1 MPATPEQAH
10 ALLFDEILT
19 LEETRAAAFVP
30 QALVPSAVEGLLGR
44 AESLLRALAVIDD
57 GIGRGD
63 DPDQPP
69 DPALLRLEAKLDLLT
84 LLVADLAGGQAAQDA
99 QRALRWSARGVE
111 LVLDQARHPARRA
124 SSACAPRTGCPP
136 RWYCPR
142 RWWPPRPTRPARAP
156 GWPSGQARPRSRRRW
171 NGTCSASIDVTSR
184 NVGAGPRHA
193 CDVMQALFSRD
204 VVR

>member
-1 MPATPEQAH
+1 MTDPVPATPEQAH

-30 QALVPSAVEGLLGR
+30 QALVPSAVDGLLGR

-84 LLVADLAGGQAAQDA
+84 LLVADLAGAQAAQDV

-111 LVLDQARHPARRA
+111 LVLDQAAQPGTPGVFRVRA
-124 SSACAPRTGCPP
+124 SDWLPSPLVLPAQVVAAAPDAAGTRVWLAFAPSSP
-136 RWYCPR
+136 SLEAALERHVFRIHR
-142 RWWPPRPTRPARAP
+142 RDIA
-156 GWPSGQARPRSRRRW
+156 QRRR
-171 NGTCSASIDVTSR
+171 GT
-184 NVGAGPRHA
+184 
-193 CDVMQALFSRD
+193 
-204 VVR
+204 

>member
-1 MPATPEQAH
+1 MTDPVPATPEQAH

-30 QALVPSAVEGLLGR
+30 QALAPSAVDGLLGR

-111 LVLDQARHPARRA
+111 LVLDQAAQPGTQGVFRVRA
-124 SSACAPRTGCPP
+124 SDWLPSPLVLPAQVVAAAPDAAGTRAWLAFAPSSP
-136 RWYCPR
+136 ALEAALERHVFRIHR
-142 RWWPPRPTRPARAP
+142 RDIA
-156 GWPSGQARPRSRRRW
+156 QRRR
-171 NGTCSASIDVTSR
+171 VT
-184 NVGAGPRHA
+184 
-193 CDVMQALFSRD
+193 
-204 VVR
+204 